1 MNKRIL
7 TVSYYSNYNCKET
20 SFIRLQG
27 KWLEDTGFK
36 IGDKI
41 EVRKKPEERVIRVVK
56 SSEEVNDNT
65 YRQSHKYS
73 RYQGNFILCF
83 F

>member
-20 SFIRLQG
+20 PFIRHQG
-27 KWLEDTGFK
+27 KWLEDAGFK

-41 EVRKKPEERVIRVVK
+41 EVQEKPDVLVIRVVK
-56 SSEEVNDNT
+56 DN
-65 YRQSHKYS
+65 KK
-73 RYQGNFILCF
+73 
-83 F
+83 

>member
-27 KWLEDTGFK
+27 KWLEDAGFK

-41 EVRKKPEERVIRVVK
+41 EVREKPEKLVIRVVK
-56 SSEEVNDNT
+56 GE
-65 YRQSHKYS
+65 K
-73 RYQGNFILCF
+73 
-83 F
+83 

>member
-20 SFIRLQG
+20 PYIRLQG
-27 KWLEDTGFK
+27 KWLEDAGFM

-41 EVRKKPEERVIRVVK
+41 EVREQQEELVIRVVK
-56 SSEEVNDNT
+56 ENLSE
-65 YRQSHKYS
+65 K
-73 RYQGNFILCF
+73 
-83 F
+83 

>member
-1 MNKRIL
+1 L

-27 KWLEDTGFK
+27 KWIEDAGFK

-41 EVRKKPEERVIRVVK
+41 EVREQHEELVIK
-56 SSEEVNDNT
+56 LMKN
-65 YRQSHKYS
+65 K
-73 RYQGNFILCF
+73 
-83 F
+83 